1 MQVNAILLL
10 QNTIYQCNFKTTV
23 NELIQLVYRLENDE
37 VSEAIAFI
45 EISRMLTNDMNL
57 APMVRLL
64 FVNYPEN
71 IINHC
76 LIETQHPSL
85 TTLSS
90 ETLIELKD
98 KLSDK
103 ILLALK
109 DDKLNDVAFA
119 FLNDNSPKFELFI
132 NNVNKQFW
140 NRVIGDDATFNYLKK
155 IEPPQLLLEQISL
168 LSTKPLKIHSLF
180 DDWAF
185 KHSMNFVKDYKHSKE
200 YSHSLMAADFLKN
213 NTKLPQNLP
222 IKFINNIIEHYEG
235 EPEFL
240 YNELYNI
247 GKTSIITEH
256 PKYKNLYLPIQ
267 ANNTE
272 IQAFR
277 L

>member
-1 MQVNAILLL
+1 MPSICCKILFTIAILK
-10 QNTIYQCNFKTTV
+10 NTV
-23 NELIQLVYRLENDE
+23 NELIQLLYRLENDE

-45 EISRMLTNDMNL
+45 EISKMLTNDMNL

-64 FVNYPEN
+64 FNNYPES

-76 LIETQHPSL
+76 LIETQHQSL

-90 ETLIELKD
+90 ETLVELKD

-103 ILLALK
+103 ILLSLK
-109 DDKLNDVAFA
+109 DDKLNNVAFA
-119 FLNDNSPKFELFI
+119 FLSDNNPKFELFV
-132 NNVNKQFW
+132 NNVNKPFW
-140 NRVIGDDATFNYLKK
+140 NRVIGDEATFNYLKS

-168 LSTKPLKIHSLF
+168 LSTKPLKIHALF
-180 DDWAF
+180 DDWDF
-185 KHSMNFVKDYKHSKE
+185 KHSMNFVKNYKHSKE
-200 YSHSLMAADFLKN
+200 YSHALIAADFLKN

-222 IKFINNIIEHYEG
+222 IKFINNIIENYEG
-235 EPEFL
+235 EPELL
-240 YNELYNI
+240 YNELFNI
-247 GKTSIITEH
+247 GKTSVITEH
-256 PKYKNLYLPIQ
+256 HKYKNLYLPIQ